1 MMPGLL
7 LLPLV
12 LLRPSLAEGDDAF
25 LRMDY
30 PAAIR
35 AYQSVLETSPA
46 DARVLWRVARVHVCM
61 AETAA
66 EPERTRWLQQ
76 AEEVARRAIAA
87 DSTLAEGHTWLAAAL
102 GYTALS
108 SGMSE
113 QVRLAWEILA
123 ETGEALALNPRDDAA
138 YSIRGSLYRALGN
151 AGWLRRQV
159 ARLFVGALPPGGY
172 SEGEEAFR
180 QAITIAPD
188 VKRHQYELGVLYL
201 DWGRLEEAK
210 QALER
215 ARDLP
220 VRVAIDRPRQEKI
233 EELLEQIRTRLLR

>member
-1 MMPGLL
+1 MMPGLF
-7 LLPLV
+7 LLPLA

-35 AYQSVLETSPA
+35 AYQGVLQTSPA
-46 DARVLWRVARVHVCM
+46 DARVLWRVARAHVCM

-66 EPERTRWLQQ
+66 EPERTRRLQQ
-76 AEEVARRAIAA
+76 AEEAARRAIAA

-102 GYTALS
+102 GYIALA

-123 ETGEALALNPRDDAA
+123 ETGEALTLNPRDDAA

-159 ARLFVGALPPGGY
+159 ARLFVGALPPGG
-172 SEGEEAFR
+172 
-180 QAITIAPD
+180 
-188 VKRHQYELGVLYL
+188 
-201 DWGRLEEAK
+201 
-210 QALER
+210 
-215 ARDLP
+215 
-220 VRVAIDRPRQEKI
+220 
-233 EELLEQIRTRLLR
+233 